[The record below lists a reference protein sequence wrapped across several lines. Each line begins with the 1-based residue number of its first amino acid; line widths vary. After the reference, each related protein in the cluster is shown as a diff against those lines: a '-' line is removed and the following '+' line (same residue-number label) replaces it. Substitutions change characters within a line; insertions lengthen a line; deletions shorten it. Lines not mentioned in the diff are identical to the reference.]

1 MEHTNGNSRLAIR
14 VTLIAEVYPTEDVR
28 RVLQAMNT
36 IIPFSEEID
45 DVDIEE
51 EERRKLI
58 KVRKEGYEALI
69 KLRSAFRNNR
79 ILDTARSLLMTR
91 RGHLRALRFH
101 KQAAYV
107 GKVRLCDEDEMSPL
121 GVISLIIDYEGDTQT
136 LADWLTPKTERGRPV
151 REATTHELLYGRP
164 STSEING

>member
-1 MEHTNGNSRLAIR
+1 MAIR
-14 VTLIAEVYPTEDVR
+14 ATLVAEVYPTEDIK

-36 IIPFSEEID
+36 IIPFSEEVD

-51 EERRKLI
+51 KGRRKLI
-58 KVRKEGYEALI
+58 RVRKEGHEALI

-91 RGHLRALRFH
+91 RGNLRALRFH

-121 GVISLIIDYEGDTQT
+121 GVISLIINYEGDAQI
-136 LADWLTPKTERGRPV
+136 LADWLTPKTERGRPI
-151 REATTHELLYGRP
+151 REATTHELLYGRTN
-164 STSEING
+164 SSEIDG